1 MAAMMSRL
9 IWVPITAGVIGVFW
23 LVWLDGQRKP
33 GAYLFATP
41 DAATEA
47 GYCLA
52 VAERARELT
61 HGRGEPRLEA
71 FLTENI
77 DYWRQRVQGAV
88 VAGRAALGGDLAKPG
103 VQEQAHLHLALQ
115 DCGLR
120 AVALYGHRFASM
132 PGG

>member
-1 MAAMMSRL
+1 MMMRGIWAAIAAL
-9 IWVPITAGVIGVFW
+9 VVGVFW
-23 LVWLDGQRKP
+23 LVWVDGQRQP
-33 GAYLFATP
+33 GGYLFATP

-61 HGRGEPRLEA
+61 HGQGDLTLEA
-71 FLTENI
+71 FVTESI
-77 DYWRQRVQGAV
+77 DFWRQRVAGAA
-88 VAGRAALGGDLAKPG
+88 VAGRAALGADLAAPG
-103 VQEQAHLHLALQ
+103 VQEQAHLHLAIQ
-115 DCGLR
+115 DCGQR